1 MIYHLQGILFIKYF
15 FLFDHL
21 FFHTIRNILSCC
33 CLLMIFSSDII
44 CIFLCTET
52 ASTVS
57 FSLCCSQ
64 VERECGVQPLFC
76 FSSDL
81 EGSEWEKNSLRSR
94 KGQEFFFCQ
103 GKEKFSGQVQGWL
116 TCTQLVNFVPFCI
129 CLVCESFRY
138 IFWQGKE
145 SNKQGVLPREIKFLL
160 KAKLDSFPNFEHL
173 TEEGRPVGG
182 GRGGGGSD
190 PVSHLL

>member
-1 MIYHLQGILFIKYF
+1 MWILFLIMEY
-15 FLFDHL
+15 LHVRSG
-21 FFHTIRNILSCC
+21 HV
-33 CLLMIFSSDII
+33 

-81 EGSEWEKNSLRSR
+81 EGSMGEKLFKVKEGSKNSI
-94 KGQEFFFCQ
+94 FCQ
-103 GKEKFSGQVQGWL
+103 GKVKFSGQVQGWL
-116 TCTQLVNFVPFCI
+116 TCIQLVNFIQFCI
-129 CLVCESFRY
+129 CLVSQSFRH
-138 IFWQGKE
+138 IFWQEKE
-145 SNKQGVLPREIKFLL
+145 SNKQGVLPREIKSLL
-160 KAKLDSFPNFEHL
+160 KTKLDSFPNFEHL

-182 GRGGGGSD
+182 GKVLILVHIYSKQI
-190 PVSHLL
+190 